1 MKNITN
7 RLYEMQDESYR
18 KFTLPLIPGCDPDS
32 VIGVRAPLLKQYAK
46 ELNGTEEARKFMCD
60 LPHRY
65 HEENL
70 LHGYLLTLEKD
81 FETCLADTERFLPC
95 IENWAVCDIIRPK
108 ALLKDEKRFL
118 AKIRSWIRSRKT
130 YTIRFGMEMLMVYFL
145 DERFDPSYLKLVSS
159 VRSEE
164 YYVNM
169 MIGWY
174 FATAL
179 AKQWDHAIPYIE
191 QHLLTPE
198 AEKKAVR
205 KSIESYRITPEQK
218 EYLRSLLNKS

>member
-1 MKNITN
+1 MKKITK
-7 RLYEMQDESYR
+7 RLYEMRDEKYR
-18 KFTLPLIPGCDPDS
+18 AFTLPLIPGCDPES
-32 VIGVRAPLLKQYAK
+32 VIGVRSPLLKQYAR

-81 FETCLADTERFLPC
+81 FDTCLADTERFLPF

-145 DERFDPSYLKLVSS
+145 DERFDPSYLKLVAS

-179 AKQWDHAIPYIE
+179 AKQWDHAVPYIE
-191 QHLLTPE
+191 QHLLTPD

-205 KSIESYRITPEQK
+205 KSIESYRITSEQK
-218 EYLRSLLNKS
+218 EYLRSLVNKS